1 MFDSNW
7 FVMFCLFC
15 SFLACC
21 APAMALNAWQDSL
34 FDEEPPKRGGRKPSP
49 RRGLPDDASLRDLA
63 RTYLEIQHRH
73 WPQLVA
79 AGVLPTVSD
88 EAINM
93 LANTFKRHFLDKGWR
108 PYSQGLATSHQ
119 LKLGAAYL
127 RFSSENSNPRSLD
140 QQLTNCLNKAH
151 QDRVFVAWDCVC
163 ADAAVSGTIAQRRG
177 YEMAKVII
185 SSELMAVGTLYIDE
199 LGRAARHAIEALSL
213 GQLVVSKNKRLA
225 GATDG
230 FDTDSPHYKLMLH
243 IYAMLHEWF
252 VDQLREKVDRGMS
265 DAFERGIDMGA
276 CAFGYAMEIVLD
288 EKGNPILKKN
298 GKPRRI
304 RVIHAINAAHV
315 VEAFTLFAV
324 EKKSPQWIGKDFNDR
339 RVGGR
344 TSSAA
349 NTITDLLAREV
360 YAGFEYRNK
369 TRQRREPGTGK
380 HVVTVRP
387 QSEWKR
393 RAVPHLQIVDTDL
406 WNCAAE
412 RLAECRAAWAA
423 THPNGTGRSSVYP
436 KTLVRP
442 ICGSCKKDLVLG
454 HSGKNPSFCC
464 INGRNRANGCQ
475 FQGYKMVSIVENAIL
490 DKIMDHLMTP
500 DFERRLHEAAN
511 YRIGAYRPSSE
522 DRRYTNPGR
531 SQET

>member
-1 MFDSNW
+1 
-7 FVMFCLFC
+7 
-15 SFLACC
+15 
-21 APAMALNAWQDSL
+21 
-34 FDEEPPKRGGRKPSP
+34 
-49 RRGLPDDASLRDLA
+49 
-63 RTYLEIQHRH
+63 
-73 WPQLVA
+73 
-79 AGVLPTVSD
+79 
-88 EAINM
+88 
-93 LANTFKRHFLDKGWR
+93 
-108 PYSQGLATSHQ
+108 
-119 LKLGAAYL
+119 
-127 RFSSENSNPRSLD
+127 
-140 QQLTNCLNKAH
+140 
-151 QDRVFVAWDCVC
+151 
-163 ADAAVSGTIAQRRG
+163 
-177 YEMAKVII
+177 MAKVII

-225 GATDG
+225 GWTDR
-230 FDTDSPHYKLMLH
+230 FDTESPHYKLMLH

-265 DAFERGIDMGA
+265 DEFERSIDMGA

-344 TSSAA
+344 TSSAP

-387 QSEWKR
+387 NQSGTSR
-393 RAVPHLQIVDTDL
+393 RAAPANRRHRSLESRRKDSLNVGPHGRQPSQRHRAKLCVSKDT
-406 WNCAAE
+406 C
-412 RLAECRAAWAA
+412 
-423 THPNGTGRSSVYP
+423 S
-436 KTLVRP
+436 
-442 ICGSCKKDLVLG
+442 
-454 HSGKNPSFCC
+454 
-464 INGRNRANGCQ
+464 ANLRQ
-475 FQGYKMVSIVENAIL
+475 L
-490 DKIMDHLMTP
+490 
-500 DFERRLHEAAN
+500 
-511 YRIGAYRPSSE
+511 
-522 DRRYTNPGR
+522 
-531 SQET
+531 